1 MQTMAKRSEKA
12 ATPAPARKGARRM
25 ADVDAR
31 TLKALNAGEMESATL
46 AEILSVDFAALA
58 RVVSPRAAK
67 KLPPTLAGGEGG
79 LGITKRMEMVADALI
94 GVHGAEAVEM
104 CIGHRSD
111 SVRGWAAYVVG
122 RAEGLTLKR
131 RLAMIRPLA
140 DDPNSGVREWAWI
153 GVRPR
158 VAAEL
163 ELAFE
168 LLDPWTGSKS
178 ANIRRYASE
187 ITRPR
192 GVWCA
197 HLDVLKADPLP
208 GLRLLEPLRAD
219 GTKYVQDSVAN
230 WLNDA
235 SKSKPEWVKKVC
247 ARWGKESPSR
257 ETERICRRAMRTMA

>member
-1 MQTMAKRSEKA
+1 MPTRSTKEL
-12 ATPAPARKGARRM
+12 TPAPPRKGARRM
-25 ADVDAR
+25 ADVDAK
-31 TLKALNAGEMESATL
+31 TLKALNAGEIESATL

-58 RVVSPRAAK
+58 RVVSPEAAARLPRA
-67 KLPPTLAGGEGG
+67 LAGGEGG
-79 LGITKRMEMVADALI
+79 LGITRRMEMVADALI
-94 GVHGAEAVEM
+94 GVHGLEAVEM

-111 SVRGWAAYVVG
+111 SVRGWAAYAIG

-131 RLAMIRPLA
+131 RLAMIRALA

-163 ELAFE
+163 DQAFE
-168 LLDPWTGSKS
+168 LLAPWTSAKS

-197 HLDVLKADPLP
+197 HLDVLKADPSP
-208 GLRLLEPLRAD
+208 GLRLLEPLRTD

-235 SKSKPEWVKKVC
+235 SKSRPEWVKKVC
-247 ARWGKESPSR
+247 ARWTKESPTR
-257 ETERICRRAMRTMA
+257 ETERICRRAMRTMG

>member
-1 MQTMAKRSEKA
+1 MV
-12 ATPAPARKGARRM
+12 
-25 ADVDAR
+25 DVDAG
-31 TLKALNAGEMESATL
+31 TLKALNAGEIESATL
-46 AEILSVDFAALA
+46 AEILSVDFVVLC
-58 RVVSPRAAK
+58 RVVSRKAAER
-67 KLPPTLAGGEGG
+67 LPPALAGGEGG

-94 GVHGAEAVEM
+94 DVHGTEAVEM

-111 SVRGWAAYVVG
+111 SVRGWGAYVIG

-163 ELAFE
+163 DLAFE
-168 LLDPWTGSKS
+168 LLAPWTRARS

-197 HLDVLKADPLP
+197 HLSVLKSDPEP

-235 SKSKPEWVKKVC
+235 SKSRPEWVKGVC
-247 ARWGKESPSR
+247 ARWAKESRTR
-257 ETERICRRAMRTMA
+257 ETERICRRAMRTMEA